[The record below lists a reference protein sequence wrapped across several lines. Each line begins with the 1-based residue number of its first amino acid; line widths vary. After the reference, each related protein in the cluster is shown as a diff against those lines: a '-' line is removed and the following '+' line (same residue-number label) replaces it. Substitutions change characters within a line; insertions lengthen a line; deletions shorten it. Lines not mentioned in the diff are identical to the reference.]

1 MYFSRT
7 TAKLHKAL
15 EAIEAIKE
23 QVQEMKA
30 DLDLFKGDVEKDMQ
44 KIKQDFSI
52 LIRAIEEDAE
62 GEGGETGKEN
72 DQIQGQEEDDVEKI
86 KSDLAYMKQCV
97 TDILAWTHT
106 VKPEFKTVSERINE
120 SSKEIKNKISYAVS
134 RLKT

>member
-7 TAKLHKAL
+7 SAKLHKAL
-15 EAIEAIKE
+15 EAIEAIKD

-30 DLDLFKGDVEKDMQ
+30 DLDLFKGSVERDMEN
-44 KIKQDFSI
+44 IKQDFST
-52 LIRAIEEDAE
+52 LIRAIEDDAGDSGDETVE
-62 GEGGETGKEN
+62 GS

-86 KSDLAYMKQCV
+86 KSDLAYMKQCI
-97 TDILAWTHT
+97 TNILEWTHT

-120 SSKEIKNKISYAVS
+120 SRKDIKNKISYAVA

>member
-15 EAIEAIKE
+15 EAIEAIKD

-44 KIKQDFSI
+44 NIKQDFST

-97 TDILAWTHT
+97 TDILEWTHT

-120 SSKEIKNKISYAVS
+120 SRKDIKNKISYAVA

>member
-15 EAIEAIKE
+15 EAIEAIKD

-30 DLDLFKGDVEKDMQ
+30 DLDLFKGDVERDMEN
-44 KIKQDFSI
+44 IKQDFST

-62 GEGGETGKEN
+62 GAGGETFAEN
-72 DQIQGQEEDDVEKI
+72 GQPKDQEENDVEKI
-86 KSDLAYMKQCV
+86 KSDLAYLKQCV
-97 TDILAWTHT
+97 TDILEWTNT
-106 VKPEFKTVSERINE
+106 VKPEFKTLNERINE
-120 SSKEIKNKISYAVS
+120 ARKDIKNKISYAVS